1 MNSHLHRGASDRGM
15 RHAGQSVDR
24 LRGRAPHQR
33 VKSGDGGLA
42 QWERAERGGADL
54 VEDGGG
60 SSLLLQLLP
69 LSGSLLVV
77 LESIFSGTVDCPNDQ
92 LLRLDVLLRS
102 DMLKKSRVRMLR
114 EHGGEGGGA
123 GCS

>member
-1 MNSHLHRGASDRGM
+1 M
-15 RHAGQSVDR
+15 
-24 LRGRAPHQR
+24 
-33 VKSGDGGLA
+33 
-42 QWERAERGGADL
+42 
-54 VEDGGG
+54 VEDGGR

-92 LLRLDVLLRS
+92 LLRLDVLLRG
-102 DMLKKSRVRMLR
+102 DMLKKSRVWMLR
-114 EHGGEGGGA
+114 EHGAEGGGA